1 MSDGRSVGKFLT
13 PWNGFYWTI
22 TRPSNS
28 RMNEWRQNK
37 VSHDKSKQLRNEEDC
52 LVHKESQRDRNFH
65 DL

>member
-52 LVHKESQRDRNFH
+52 LVHKE
-65 DL
+65 